1 LRWVFERNGRIVL
14 AAMVS
19 ARGRAKVRFELAA
32 AETRLANTAE
42 IHLDGIHRLAVNR
55 LSRACSAGWATRRV
69 ASLKSVLDRP
79 A

>member
-19 ARGRAKVRFELAA
+19 ARGRAKVRFALAA

-42 IHLDGIHRLAVNR
+42 IHA
-55 LSRACSAGWATRRV
+55 
-69 ASLKSVLDRP
+69 KP
-79 A
+79 